1 MKKSLYFLVIGFYT
15 LFATDKSKF
24 DLLTNFNNFKK
35 YKINFDANEFK
46 TNKIDVGNKRITN
59 NVFSF
64 EIEAVLFN
72 GNEGKLENLT
82 KAEIDALPEGPY
94 KFFQYYKY
102 SYQNATDFDRDMAF
116 LYHSTIRQKTKE
128 HFVKYPQI
136 YTQLRHFKIKKI
148 LLGLKGKEG
157 LIFFVYEM
165 DYINK
170 DDVIS
175 NSPWMK
181 YGITA
186 VKKENKKFVKV
197 SLKKT
202 EKTVSMDAVQDWAWI
217 AYQRNK
223 SRSGASKNNDF
234 FNAFK
239 EVE

>member
-82 KAEIDALPEGPY
+82 KAEIDALPEGPH
-94 KFFQYYKY
+94 KFFQYNNYVD
-102 SYQNATDFDRDMAF
+102 QNATDFDRDMAF
-116 LYHSTIRQKTKE
+116 LYHSDIKNDIRKNFTGKNVNNYKYLRNFKFKRLLIAMKTKDN
-128 HFVKYPQI
+128 
-136 YTQLRHFKIKKI
+136 KI
-148 LLGLKGKEG
+148 
-157 LIFFVYEM
+157 FCVYGM
-165 DYINK
+165 DYIKK
-170 DDVIS
+170 DGSIS
-175 NSPWMK
+175 NLPWMK
-181 YGITA
+181 YSILAFGLEDGKW
-186 VKKENKKFVKV
+186 VHVD
-197 SLKKT
+197 LKK
-202 EKTVSMDAVQDWAWI
+202 KTVMNAIQNWAWI
-217 AYQRNK
+217 SYQRNK
-223 SRSGASKNNDF
+223 SRSGASKNDDF
-234 FNAFK
+234 FDAFK